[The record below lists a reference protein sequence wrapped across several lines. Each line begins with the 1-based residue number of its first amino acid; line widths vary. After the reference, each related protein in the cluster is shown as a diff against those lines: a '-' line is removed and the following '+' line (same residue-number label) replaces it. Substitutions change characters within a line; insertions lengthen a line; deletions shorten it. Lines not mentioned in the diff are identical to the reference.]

1 MTRLNSALVLRRTS
15 ERLTA
20 GAAAIALT
28 VCMLL
33 TVNVRAADLAANA
46 PAITVHYSDFA
57 FATREET
64 AAVYRKLK
72 TAARR
77 VCGLDDGSTKMTLN
91 ERTRAQECVDEAL
104 TDAVRRINRAMLT
117 SVHDASARKV
127 G

>member
-1 MTRLNSALVLRRTS
+1 
-15 ERLTA
+15 
-20 GAAAIALT
+20 
-28 VCMLL
+28 MLL

-46 PAITVHYSDFA
+46 PSITVHYSDFA

-77 VCGLDDGSTKMTLN
+77 VCGLDDGSTKMTLS